1 MKRHDKTYNHERLN
15 KFCKTGN
22 NPRIFIIAT
31 FISHGSK
38 GHGALL
44 MQGEVST
51 RHQDWKG
58 RSWIIFVC

>member
-51 RHQDWKG
+51 RHQD
-58 RSWIIFVC
+58 